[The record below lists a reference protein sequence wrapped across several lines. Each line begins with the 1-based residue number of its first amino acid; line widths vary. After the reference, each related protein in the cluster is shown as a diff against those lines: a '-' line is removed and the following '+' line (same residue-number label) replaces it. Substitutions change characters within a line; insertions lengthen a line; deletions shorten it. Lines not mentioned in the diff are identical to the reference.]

1 MCSVASVL
9 SDSANLWTVALQGP
23 QYMGFS
29 RQEYWRR
36 LPCPPPGGS
45 SLLQGIFPPPG
56 DLPDSGI
63 EPESLTS
70 PALAGRVFTTD
81 HLGGLFGPL
90 TDLISS
96 PVPSLPG
103 ALESGLWELLVP
115 SVFLQLQIFISVIS
129 PWPLVPFHVIF
140 PVSYIC
146 LSCLS
151 SFPKQSAFHSLTC
164 FIVLSLVYLYHFKSH
179 FA

>member
-1 MCSVASVL
+1 MTQMERGLDALRVCVL
-9 SDSANLWTVALQGP
+9 SHFSCVPLFATPGTEVHQVSLSK
-23 QYMGFS
+23 GFT

-129 PWPLVPFHVIF
+129 P
-140 PVSYIC
+140 
-146 LSCLS
+146 
-151 SFPKQSAFHSLTC
+151 
-164 FIVLSLVYLYHFKSH
+164 
-179 FA
+179 